1 MITFYLCYVVF
12 LFFPVAGPR
21 YAFDLAHNAATDVWP
36 ARATQ
41 WLLDR
46 GDSWGAAFPS
56 SHVAAAV
63 VAAVCALRYWRRL
76 GLVLAPFTIG
86 LVLSVVYGQFH
97 YAVDAVA
104 GLIVAGAVLA
114 SHTVYYATVFDFAPA
129 VGRGGDRLIRPL
141 LRFCHETLGLS
152 PVQVTW
158 AAFGAS
164 AAAGVAVAAGR
175 LGWGLALMALGQ
187 VLDAIDGGIARAYG
201 LTSAAGR
208 RLDTQLD
215 RASEA
220 AVFAGLG
227 WAGLV
232 SWRLVLLALGAILL
246 MTGIVDRSNPDPR
259 GKPVAPYLRL
269 LP

>member
-1 MITFYLCYVVF
+1 M
-12 LFFPVAGPR
+12 
-21 YAFDLAHNAATDVWP
+21 
-36 ARATQ
+36 
-41 WLLDR
+41 
-46 GDSWGAAFPS
+46 
-56 SHVAAAV
+56 
-63 VAAVCALRYWRRL
+63 
-76 GLVLAPFTIG
+76 
-86 LVLSVVYGQFH
+86 
-97 YAVDAVA
+97 
-104 GLIVAGAVLA
+104 
-114 SHTVYYATVFDFAPA
+114 FDFAPA
-129 VGRGGDRLIRPL
+129 VGRGADRLIQPL

-152 PVQVTW
+152 PAQVTW

-164 AAAGVAVAAGR
+164 AAAGVAVAGGR

-232 SWRLVLLALGAILL
+232 SWRLVLLALAAILL
-246 MTGIVDRSNPDPR
+246 MTSIVDRSNLDPGVKR
-259 GKPVAPYLRL
+259 IALYFGLWLPYPLIFRVIFLVNLTAYVVGLLIIDCRFQRKMDALGGDLDTVASRAAA
-269 LP
+269 LPG